1 MPAILQHACTA
12 CRITMQ
18 QKQRLTLDP
27 CLPSTSH
34 SPLVMAISSLMGHL
48 KSPANRDFTLAHF
61 TEHTVTMT
69 FLLSKLF
76 CQTQAKNSV
85 ALQRTQTSANSTA
98 NVRAGTKHSES
109 CVEGFT
115 DALKLTPGQLCFLLF
130 FSIEKGAQGISGVKN
145 GEICFGLGSSSA
157 FIKWLHLPWNE
168 GD

>member
-130 FSIEKGAQGISGVKN
+130 LVLKRVHRESPVSKMGNFA
-145 GEICFGLGSSSA
+145 LGWEA
-157 FIKWLHLPWNE
+157 ALLL
-168 GD
+168 